1 VWFEATDAFY
11 CQCRDT
17 YGRQHAHCS
26 NAPLSHQASATTC
39 DLQSLTFDPD
49 KILFTL
55 LYVLPFYLSPAT
67 RPSPTLNRDA
77 ASVIRARIRTVS
89 LACLISSLST
99 FYLITVSGQTTWTEA
114 LHLLGCYTVSPL
126 TSIIRPLFLTT
137 LLFLGPLFEKFIT
150 QDSWRAWLS
159 GLNSLFPTLISSVG
173 FRNYVAG
180 PVTEEILFRSV
191 LIPLHLLAKKPPA
204 QIVWLTPLYFGIA
217 HVHHFYEFTLTH
229 PHTPTLPALLRSL
242 FQFGYTTLFGWYASF
257 LYLRTASLVTVIL
270 VHSFCNW
277 CGLPRFWGRLRLEAG
292 EPIGPTVSVSEP
304 VGEPGKDDD
313 GDGGEVI
320 DSRGDFVQYEGDGE
334 MALTPTLAYYLLL
347 LAGAYGFSRELWT
360 LTESSDALA
369 SFGKRN

>member
-1 VWFEATDAFY
+1 MS
-11 CQCRDT
+11 RHL
-17 YGRQHAHCS
+17 RQHAHWS
-26 NAPLSHQASATTC
+26 KAPLSHQASATTC
-39 DLQSLTFDPD
+39 DLQSLTLDPD

-89 LACLISSLST
+89 LACLISSLSA
-99 FYLITVSGQTTWTEA
+99 FYLITVSGQTTWTETF
-114 LHLLGCYTVSPL
+114 HLLGCYTVSPL
-126 TSIIRPLFLTT
+126 TSIIRPLSLTA

-159 GLNSLFPTLISSVG
+159 GLNSLLPTLTSSVG

-191 LIPLHLLAKKPPA
+191 LIPLHLLAKTPPA

-229 PHTPTLPALLRSL
+229 PYTPTLPALLRSL

-277 CGLPRFWGRLRLEAG
+277 CGLPRFWGGLRLEAG
-292 EPIGPTVSVSEP
+292 EPIGPTGSVSGP

-320 DSRGDFVQYEGDGE
+320 DGRGDFVQYDGDGE

-360 LTESSDALA
+360 LSESSDALA
-369 SFGKRN
+369 SFGKQN